1 MGPHF
6 RARPPPSH
14 GSRHAVVAGAQWLVH
29 PTCEQVFFVVD
40 SPCGTREKEKR
51 RKRSFGVRMAW
62 IVVIV
67 VSFVWVSEPG
77 NASRNFDRKLRS
89 TLRALCAGDPDI
101 RRTRAAR
108 HICPNVSVRESSS
121 FEIVNWKCPRSL
133 LIIYA
138 FFVWII
144 ASFEETNRRKTSLNL
159 PRRGVA
165 EPRWPWLWYTK
176 HITPQLKKIVLEI
189 ESQPLFIVISQARA
203 WSDRCFYTPFLCRN
217 KHRMILYLGIFS
229 NIANW
234 RSTVFSLSPAFFLE
248 YQTYPLRVSAIYYA
262 PLGETSNQSLNGC
275 VCDNTAKTR
284 ELCKDE
290 RIENNRTWSVV

>member
-101 RRTRAAR
+101 RRTRAR

-121 FEIVNWKCPRSL
+121 FEIVNSKVSE
-133 LIIYA
+133 IFVDYIHA
-138 FFVWII
+138 FFC
-144 ASFEETNRRKTSLNL
+144 ADNRRSKKQIVEKTSLNL

-176 HITPQLKKIVLEI
+176 HITPQLKRIVLEI
-189 ESQPLFIVISQARA
+189 ES
-203 WSDRCFYTPFLCRN
+203 
-217 KHRMILYLGIFS
+217 
-229 NIANW
+229 
-234 RSTVFSLSPAFFLE
+234 
-248 YQTYPLRVSAIYYA
+248 
-262 PLGETSNQSLNGC
+262 
-275 VCDNTAKTR
+275 
-284 ELCKDE
+284 
-290 RIENNRTWSVV
+290 

>member
-121 FEIVNWKCPRSL
+121 FEIVNSKVIRDLCWLYTRIFVR
-133 LIIYA
+133 II
-138 FFVWII
+138 VV
-144 ASFEETNRRKTSLNL
+144 R
-159 PRRGVA
+159 
-165 EPRWPWLWYTK
+165 
-176 HITPQLKKIVLEI
+176 
-189 ESQPLFIVISQARA
+189 
-203 WSDRCFYTPFLCRN
+203 RN
-217 KHRMILYLGIFS
+217 KSSKRLHRIYRDVASRNHADLDFGTRNTS
-229 NIANW
+229 RHNW
-234 RSTVFSLSPAFFLE
+234 RE
-248 YQTYPLRVSAIYYA
+248 
-262 PLGETSNQSLNGC
+262 
-275 VCDNTAKTR
+275 
-284 ELCKDE
+284 
-290 RIENNRTWSVV
+290 